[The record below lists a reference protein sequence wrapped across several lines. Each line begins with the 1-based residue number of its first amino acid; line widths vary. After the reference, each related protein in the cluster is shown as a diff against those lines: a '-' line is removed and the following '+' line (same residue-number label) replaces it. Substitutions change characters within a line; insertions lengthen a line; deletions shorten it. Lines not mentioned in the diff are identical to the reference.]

1 MKIRARDLPVDP
13 DNNYYGLTY
22 EQWNELHRGK
32 TVEVDKIQPCLK
44 PYVEKVKK
52 EKNDGD

>member
-1 MKIRARDLPVDP
+1 MKVKNKNLPIEP
-13 DNNYYGLTY
+13 DNNYYGFDY

-32 TVEVDKIQPCLK
+32 TVEIAKIPDVAK
-44 PYVEKVKK
+44 EYVEKVK